1 MRILQ
6 AVNEEIDIQ
15 IYRSINICNRVYS
28 KAVSHFMQDPHLAGR
43 VEISKFVSSDGFFIF
58 LLPESSIIVFCK
70 NLLVEN
76 PVMRSVAPA
85 APCNI
90 GTGSGADHRGLSRRT
105 SPDAPRRGR
114 RPSSG
119 VARRTGPARR
129 VRQLRMPRLPQLRG
143 GAVADPPA
151 VR

>member
-85 APCNI
+85 APCN
-90 GTGSGADHRGLSRRT
+90 T
-105 SPDAPRRGR
+105 
-114 RPSSG
+114 
-119 VARRTGPARR
+119 RR
-129 VRQLRMPRLPQLRG
+129 VRGIGFMYVSDTSGTNGLSSPYPPGESKYLNPEIHKAAFALPEFFRKELHE
-143 GAVADPPA
+143 
-151 VR
+151 